1 MRLFV
6 FPAKQILIHPKL
18 IDGGSG
24 ICFPRTQSG
33 TWESRLVGTIWIMLR
48 LKAQTAAEW
57 VCHAFFSH
65 ETAIK
70 EVASIELHTRL
81 VGIYRHLDAR
91 CRVIQ
96 SGSYGIDIA
105 MGVEQPV
112 VVISASVDNLLVGSV
127 VDSITYAGR
136 GTEVE
141 GSILYRSDLACY
153 RYIGI
158 DWCVSIGIEI
168 EYLIHDITSRVATEA
183 EVAVVGEIDD
193 SRFVGSGFVGNGDSV
208 VVGECIGYLD
218 R

>member
-57 VCHAFFSH
+57 VCHAFFAH

-70 EVASIELHTRL
+70 EVASIELHAWL
-81 VGIYRHLDAR
+81 VGMDSHFDAR

-105 MGVEQPV
+105 
-112 VVISASVDNLLVGSV
+112 I
-127 VDSITYAGR
+127 R
-136 GTEVE
+136 
-141 GSILYRSDLACY
+141 
-153 RYIGI
+153 
-158 DWCVSIGIEI
+158 IE
-168 EYLIHDITSRVATEA
+168 
-183 EVAVVGEIDD
+183 
-193 SRFVGSGFVGNGDSV
+193 
-208 VVGECIGYLD
+208 
-218 R
+218 

>member
-48 LKAQTAAEW
+48 LKAQTAAER

-70 EVASIELHTRL
+70 EVASIELHAWL
-81 VGIYRHLDAR
+81 VGMDSHFDAR

-96 SGSYGIDIA
+96 SGCHGIDIA
-105 MGVEQPV
+105 IRIEQPV

-193 SRFVGSGFVGNGDSV
+193 SRLVGSGFVGNRDGV

>member
-33 TWESRLVGTIWIMLR
+33 TWESRLVGTIWIM
-48 LKAQTAAEW
+48 
-57 VCHAFFSH
+57 CHAFFSH

-127 VDSITYAGR
+127 VDSVAYAGR

-141 GSILYRSDLACY
+141 GTILYRSDLACY
-153 RYIGI
+153 RDIGI
-158 DWCVSIGIEI
+158 YWCVSIGIEI
-168 EYLIHDITSRVATEA
+168 EYLIHDVATWVATEA
-183 EVAVVGEIDD
+183 EIAVVGEIDD
-193 SRFVGSGFVGNGDSV
+193 SRLVGSGFVGNRDGI

>member
-24 ICFPRTQSG
+24 ICLLRKQSG
-33 TWESRLVGTIWIMLR
+33 TWESWLVGTIRIMLR

-57 VCHAFFSH
+57 VCHAFFSN
-65 ETAIK
+65 ETAIE

-96 SGSYGIDIA
+96 SGCHGIDIA

-127 VDSITYAGR
+127 VDSVAYAGW
-136 GTEVE
+136 GAEVE
-141 GSILYRSDLACY
+141 RSILYRSDLACY
-153 RYIGI
+153 SDIGI

-168 EYLIHDITSRVATEA
+168 
-183 EVAVVGEIDD
+183 
-193 SRFVGSGFVGNGDSV
+193 
-208 VVGECIGYLD
+208 
-218 R
+218 

>member
-1 MRLFV
+1 MCLFV
-6 FPAKQILIHPKL
+6 FLAKQILIHPKL

-57 VCHAFFSH
+57 VCHAIFSH

-91 CRVIQ
+91 SRIIQ
-96 SGSYGIDIA
+96 RGSYGIDIA

-127 VDSITYAGR
+127 VDSVAYAGR

-168 EYLIHDITSRVATEA
+168 EYLIHDVTTWVATEA
-183 EVAVVGEIDD
+183 EIAVVGEIDD
-193 SRFVGSGFVGNGDSV
+193 SRLVGSGFVGNGDGI